1 MNQLFQRSA
10 NTLVRVVLAGV
21 VLGMAGLV
29 WALSGI
35 NGSSYMTRVGTAVEQ
50 PVPFSHQHHVGE
62 LGIDCRYCHSTV
74 TISREAG
81 LPAMETCMTC
91 HSQIWKDAPMLQP
104 VRQSLITGRAVQ
116 WNRVNTIPDFVYFNH
131 SVHVKAG
138 AACMEC
144 HGRVDRMPLT
154 TRQEPFEMR
163 WCLDCHRHPA
173 QRLSAPG
180 TVFQMPATKTDDAA
194 VAAQWMRQRHVETDT
209 LTNCTA
215 CHR

>member
-1 MNQLFQRSA
+1 MNQLFPRSA
-10 NTLVRVVLAGV
+10 NTIARVALVGA
-21 VLGMAGLV
+21 VLGLAGLV
-29 WALSGI
+29 WALSAV
-35 NGSSYMTRVGTAVEQ
+35 NGSSHMTRVGTALEQ
-50 PVPFSHQHHVGE
+50 PVPFSHQHHAGE

-74 TISREAG
+74 AVSAEAG
-81 LPAMETCMTC
+81 LPATETCMTC
-91 HSQIWKDAPMLQP
+91 HSQVWKDAPMLQP
-104 VRQSLITGRAVQ
+104 VRESLRTGRPLQ
-116 WNRVNTIPDFVYFNH
+116 WTRVSTIPDFVYFNH

-154 TRQEPFEMR
+154 ARQEPFEMR

-180 TVFQMPATKTDDAA
+180 TQFQMPDTKPADAT
-194 VAAQWMRQRHVETDT
+194 VAARWMRQRHVETDT